1 MAGRR
6 GRGALALLLL
16 TGALALAGVQ
26 VDGASAAH
34 VARIDIRPAQVAP
47 GGEVT
52 VFGPPSWAPA
62 PVSIRWNAVDG
73 EVLGT
78 FQTTPGGNAQWGPG
92 TVKVPNV
99 PPGVYDLVGT
109 QEAPAAQTALR
120 GVPARARV
128 IVTGPGGALPE
139 AVETPSVSGL
149 ETLKEQRASMSAV
162 VLVGIGVL
170 VLTLGIGLG
179 GGAVMRKREVAA

>member
-1 MAGRR
+1 MSGRR
-6 GRGALALLLL
+6 TAI
-16 TGALALAGVQ
+16 ALAGALMLAAVH
-26 VDGASAAH
+26 VGGASAAH

-62 PVSIRWNAVDG
+62 PVSIRWNSVDG

-78 FQTTPGGNAQWGPG
+78 FQTTQGGNAQWGPG

-99 PPGVYDLVGT
+99 APGVYELVGT
-109 QEAPAAQTALR
+109 QEAPANQTALR

-128 IVTGPGGALPE
+128 IVTGPGGALPP
-139 AVETPSVSGL
+139 AATETPPVEGLKRLKESGPSTSGL
-149 ETLKEQRASMSAV
+149 
-162 VLVGIGVL
+162 VLLGIGAF
-170 VLTLGIGLG
+170 VLTLAIGLG
-179 GGAVMRKREVAA
+179 AGAAMRKREAAR